1 VSGASSVEELE
12 RLLKAAGFEAVRV
25 KEKPVSKEYEE
36 KWGSGLSVGE
46 FIMSSTIT
54 ARKPAPGGTV

>member
-12 RLLKAAGFEAVRV
+12 NLIKRCGFVDVSV

-36 KWGSGLSVGE
+36 KWGRDLSVGQY
-46 FIMSSTIT
+46 IMSSTIT
-54 ARKPAPGGTV
+54 AKKPE